1 MIDSEKCEKSRIL
14 KVFLLKAALNGWN
27 EKSLDQAISD
37 LRLDEMDK
45 LREFPGGISDI
56 VDYFGVWSDQRMIS
70 TLNQMTLSDMRV
82 KDRIH
87 SCVKLRLQIN
97 KNYRESIRR
106 LLPYLSLPMNS
117 MLGFRLCWRT
127 SSEIWYASGDRS
139 TDWNYYSKRALL
151 ASVYSATIMFWLSDE
166 PDDTGDYPE
175 TWMFLERR
183 IQNILDSFRLPQYFK
198 NFLNCNSQKTG

>member
-1 MIDSEKCEKSRIL
+1 
-14 KVFLLKAALNGWN
+14 
-27 EKSLDQAISD
+27 
-37 LRLDEMDK
+37 
-45 LREFPGGISDI
+45 
-56 VDYFGVWSDQRMIS
+56 
-70 TLNQMTLSDMRV
+70 
-82 KDRIH
+82 
-87 SCVKLRLQIN
+87 
-97 KNYRESIRR
+97 
-106 LLPYLSLPMNS
+106 

-183 IQNILDSFRLPQYFK
+183 IQNILDTFRLPQYFK